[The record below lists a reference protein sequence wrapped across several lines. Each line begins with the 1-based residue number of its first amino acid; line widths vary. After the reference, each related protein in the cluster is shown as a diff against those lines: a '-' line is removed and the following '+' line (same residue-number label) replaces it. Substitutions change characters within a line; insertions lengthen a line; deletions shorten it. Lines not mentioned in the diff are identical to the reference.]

1 MKRLVITTLLALA
14 ASTLAADPPASA
26 TPTEVPVVGTWTL
39 VSYAREDTATRAAT
53 HPWGEKPSGTF
64 VFTADGHVAVVITA
78 QGRQPAV
85 RGEDGFVEKRAR
97 LFETT
102 TAYAGTYVVRGETMT
117 VHVEVS
123 SDPDLVGKDLG
134 REFRIE
140 GDMLT
145 IRTQPMKSMADGKM
159 YVYALAW
166 KRAR

>member
-1 MKRLVITTLLALA
+1 MKRLVIATLLALS
-14 ASTLAADPPASA
+14 ASTLAAEPSA
-26 TPTEVPVVGTWTL
+26 PSKPGNAAVVGTWTL
-39 VSYAREDTATRAAT
+39 VSYAREDPASRAVT
-53 HPWGEKPSGTF
+53 YPWGEKPSGTF

-85 RGEDGFVEKRAR
+85 RGEEGFVEKRAR

-102 TAYAGTYVVRGETMT
+102 TAYAGTYVVRGDAMS
-117 VHVEVS
+117 VHVEVA

-134 REFRIE
+134 REIRID
-140 GDMLT
+140 GDALT
-145 IRTQPMKSMADGKM
+145 VRTQPMKSMADGKM

>member
-1 MKRLVITTLLALA
+1 MALRSVRLAFAVLLLGVTLPAK
-14 ASTLAADPPASA
+14 STEPS
-26 TPTEVPVVGTWTL
+26 VVGAWKL
-39 VSYAREDTATRAAT
+39 VSYAREDPATGT
-53 HPWGEKPSGTF
+53 STYPWGEKPSGTF
-64 VFTADGHVAVVITA
+64 VFTPDGHVAVVITA

-85 RGEDGFVEKRAR
+85 RGEDGFIEKRAR

-102 TAYAGTYVVRGETMT
+102 TAYAGTYAVRGDTMT
-117 VHVEVS
+117 VHVEVA

-134 REFRIE
+134 RVLRID